1 MSNLTKQEVNSC
13 ADEFIFT
20 YNVVYFAWNIILNW
34 KPEKAWFFFLTVDVE
49 FCELTV
55 NDWSMHYLLIRV
67 YLSWFSFCG

>member
-13 ADEFIFT
+13 ADEFIFI
-20 YNVVYFAWNIILNW
+20 YNVVYFAQNIILNW
-34 KPEKAWFFFLTVDVE
+34 KPEKACFFLKTVDVE

-55 NDWSMHYLLIRV
+55 NGWSLHCVLIRV